1 MKGLNRREDKLFI
14 DEVSLEDIA
23 KEYGTPVYVYSGSKL
38 KENLKGY
45 LSSIREKD
53 KICYSVKS
61 NSNIHL
67 LELLAD
73 LGSGFDVVSGNELR
87 KCLEAG
93 AKPED
98 IVFSGVGKTEEELVL
113 AIKENIFS
121 INIESE
127 EELDRIIKTAK
138 DLEKKAQCMI
148 RINPDISSE
157 SHPYIQTGLKTSKF
171 GILREGIDSLV
182 EKASKSG
189 LINLKGIAS
198 HVGSQ
203 IFNKELI
210 FENLN
215 LLIEIANNLIRQGHA
230 LSYIDL
236 GGGLGISYQEE
247 KELKPKGVLE
257 EVISK
262 LEPLNLNLLLE
273 PGRSIS
279 GNTGVLLSKVEYLKK
294 TSDLN
299 FAVIDSGMNDLLRP
313 SLYQAWHNISVV
325 ETNNQKELSY
335 EVVGPVCE
343 SGDTF
348 GEDRILSLNE
358 DSILAI
364 HDAGAY
370 GHVMSSNYNSR
381 LRPPEILVEGQEIK
395 VIRRRETFDDLL
407 RQERDV

>member
-1 MKGLNRREDKLFI
+1 MKGLNRIEGKLFI
-14 DEVSLEDIA
+14 DEVSLEDLA
-23 KEYGTPVYVYSGSKL
+23 KEYGTPVYVYSGKKL
-38 KENLKGY
+38 KENLNGY
-45 LSSIREKD
+45 LSFIREED
-53 KICYSVKS
+53 KVCYSVKS

-67 LELLAD
+67 LKLLAD

-93 AKPED
+93 AKPEN

-138 DLEKKAQCMI
+138 DLGKKAQCMI
-148 RINPDISSE
+148 RVNPNISFE

-171 GILREGIDSLV
+171 GILREEIDSLFQ
-182 EKASKSG
+182 KSSKSG

-198 HVGSQ
+198 HIGSQ

-215 LLIEIANNLIRQGHA
+215 LLIEIANNLTKQGHV

-247 KELKPKGVLE
+247 KELKPRGVLE

-262 LEPLNLNLLLE
+262 LEPSNLNLLIE

-279 GNTGVLLSKVEYLKK
+279 GNTGVLLSKIEYIKK

-299 FAVIDSGMNDLLRP
+299 FAVIDSGMNDFLRP

-325 ETNNQKELSY
+325 QNNNQKELSY
-335 EVVGPVCE
+335 KVVGPVCE

-348 GEDRILSLNE
+348 GEDRTLGLDK

-395 VIRRRETFDDLL
+395 VIRRKETFDDLL
-407 RQERDV
+407 KQERDV